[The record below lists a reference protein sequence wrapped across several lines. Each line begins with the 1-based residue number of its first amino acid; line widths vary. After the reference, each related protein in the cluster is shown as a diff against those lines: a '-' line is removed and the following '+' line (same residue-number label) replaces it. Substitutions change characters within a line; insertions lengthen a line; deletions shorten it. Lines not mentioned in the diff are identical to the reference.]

1 MWHQGATGI
10 IHLAA
15 LIHIFCIFAVIMK
28 KLIVFLCFI
37 FVSLTGFAKNEFL
50 PIPNQVLSGDT
61 VVICNTSACSGTTKV
76 YSLPPFVGFQTSCSY
91 SCDGVSYYT
100 TESYISIPISSTIS
114 DTTIVCYIDSVNGQL
129 LNPTMAI
136 SIVVNRAPTISI
148 PTNLVKHVT
157 CPDGYLYP
165 YADGSFHVD
174 LIDPIQDYEWIKIE
188 IDTPFFFVHTCYDSV
203 TLTGLRGG
211 TYHVISRGING
222 CEYHDSVIIEQP
234 EPWYIDY
241 VTRRVDTVCK
251 DSTGCIN
258 IAIGG
263 ATPPYNFTWFYYDDT
278 NQIFMPD
285 TSQFVCGLSSGR
297 IYYLYMYDSRGCRA
311 LGDETEY
318 IITYL
323 FEYVEDSISLSAT
336 NSRVCYGG
344 VDTLHAQSIGYET
357 GYMWHVGDLEDS
369 VNYSTWIDTD
379 SVYIAEYLTPPMT
392 MSAWVSV
399 DFSDQHGCVTHDSVW
414 VEVYNPDVSMTIQTS
429 EIFADSTFVVYV
441 SPPGGD
447 LYIDDALLIS
457 SIPAVFTV
465 YTDGISVGPHILK
478 YAGVF
483 GSQLGLACED
493 EISIPIQVE
502 INPFVPNW
510 GYEIFIYP
518 NPATTTLNLSSTE
531 IMDFTL
537 SITDIAGRVILKD
550 KILDSFHS
558 VDVSNLTAGMYL
570 LRLAS
575 QDGATKTVKFVKR

>member
-1 MWHQGATGI
+1 
-10 IHLAA
+10 
-15 LIHIFCIFAVIMK
+15 MK

-37 FVSLTGFAKNEFL
+37 FVSLAGFAKNDFL
-50 PIPNQVLSGDT
+50 PISNQVLTGDT
-61 VVICNTSACSGTTKV
+61 VVISNTSACSGTIKT

-91 SCDGVSYYT
+91 SCDGVIYYT

-136 SIVVNRAPTISI
+136 SIVANRAPTISI

-211 TYHVISRGING
+211 IYHVVAYGING

-263 ATPPYNFTWFYYDDT
+263 GTPPYNFTWFYYDDT

-297 IYYLYMYDSRGCRA
+297 IYHLYMYDSRGCRA

-323 FEYVEDSISLSAT
+323 FEYVEDSIFLSAT

-344 VDTLHAQSIGYET
+344 VDTLRAQSIGYET

-392 MSAWVSV
+392 MSTWVSV
-399 DFSDQHGCVTHDSVW
+399 DFSDQHGCMTYDSVW
-414 VEVYNPDVSMTIQTS
+414 VEVYNPDISMTIQTP
-429 EIFADSTFVVYV
+429 EIITDSTCTVQVL
-441 SPPGGD
+441 PPGGNFY
-447 LYIDDALLIS
+447 LDDILVAS
-457 SIPAVFTV
+457 NIPSN
-465 YTDGISVGPHILK
+465 YTFSTAGISVGEHTLK
-478 YAGVF
+478 YAGTF
-483 GSQLGLACED
+483 GGEIGLTCED
-493 EISIPIQVE
+493 EVTLPIQVE
-502 INPFVPNW
+502 INPLVPDW
-510 GYEIFIYP
+510 KYEISIYP
-518 NPATTTLNLSSTE
+518 NPATTTLNLSSTG
-531 IMDFTL
+531 ISDFEV
-537 SITDIAGRVILKD
+537 S
-550 KILDSFHS
+550 ILDITGKVIKTDRMLNQTFTI
-558 VDVSNLTAGMYL
+558 DVSDLSSGIYM
-570 LRLAS
+570 LRLVS
-575 QDGATKTVKFVKR
+575 HDGASKVVKFVKR